1 MSGLT
6 GIDVNTVVK
15 AEPNPNLDEI
25 HPGDTVK
32 VHYRVIEGTRE
43 RIQVFQG
50 TVIRVHSGA
59 IDGNFTV
66 RRVAHAVGVE
76 RTFLFNSPKASEA
89 RSRKTGSG
97 QAGPPVL
104 PAGPVG
110 QGRPYQREALH
121 LEARGP
127 ASQSTSPLPCSG
139 AAERSAAGIG
149 HAIR

>member
-6 GIDVNTVVK
+6 GIDVHTVVK

-50 TVIRVHSGA
+50 TVIKVHSGA

-76 RTFLFNSPKASEA
+76 RTFLFNSPRLQRLEVVKP
-89 RSRKTGSG
+89 GSG

-110 QGRPYQREALH
+110 QGGPNQREALH

-127 ASQSTSPLPCSG
+127 ASESTSPLPCSG
-139 AAERSAAGIG
+139 AAECSSAGIG
-149 HAIR
+149 YAIR

>member
-1 MSGLT
+1 MRYT
-6 GIDVNTVVK
+6 PEN
-15 AEPNPNLDEI
+15 
-25 HPGDTVK
+25 TVK

-50 TVIRVHSGA
+50 TVIKVHSGA

-66 RRVAHAVGVE
+66 RRVAHAGGCGEDVPVQF
-76 RTFLFNSPKASEA
+76 TQASEA

-104 PAGPVG
+104 PAGSFG
-110 QGRPYQREALH
+110 QGGPYQREALQ
-121 LEARGP
+121 LE
-127 ASQSTSPLPCSG
+127 SPRPGFRVHSPFPCSG
-139 AAERSAAGIG
+139 AALCSAADIG